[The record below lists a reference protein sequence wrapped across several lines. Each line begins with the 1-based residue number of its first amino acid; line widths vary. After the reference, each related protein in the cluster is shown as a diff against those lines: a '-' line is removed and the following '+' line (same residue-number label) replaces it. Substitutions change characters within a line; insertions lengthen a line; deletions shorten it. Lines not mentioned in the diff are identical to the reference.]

1 MASIRENVE
10 KMVSIVKWVNTV
22 CRAESREG
30 MGEGPERKR
39 PLICVCVG
47 GGGVNTSDEE
57 PQPFDSACFR
67 EVVP

>member
-47 GGGVNTSDEE
+47 GRGEYLG
-57 PQPFDSACFR
+57 
-67 EVVP
+67 